1 MRYKIWTYAGKLP
14 FCSRGEIDSALADI
28 DPREIKSL
36 VVGPRVAALINCYCC
51 GFPLDAT
58 VGGKPICEVK

>member
-14 FCSRGEIDSALADI
+14 FCSRGDI